1 MKEKLAWMVACEIRK
16 ECETTSREVR
26 CFLKSAAMTF
36 VAQFAYVIDRAI
48 PRVDHG
54 RPLGDAILRE
64 IVDYIHSN
72 LHRNVT
78 LSELSALVHL
88 TPRYFCGV
96 FKQATGRPPHQYLIE

>member
-1 MKEKLAWMVACEIRK
+1 M
-16 ECETTSREVR
+16 
-26 CFLKSAAMTF
+26 FLKKRGDDLCRA
-36 VAQFAYVIDRAI
+36 VRLRDRSRH
-48 PRVDHG
+48 PPVDHD